1 MLESY
6 STQTARQ
13 KRRYSNTAVRFP
25 IVIHREPFIHRALTV
40 NSLAGRGRWRAHAYA
55 GATPMGLALKS
66 LKTYIKKTQNE
77 K

>member
-25 IVIHREPFIHRALTV
+25 IVIRREPFIHRALTV
-40 NSLAGRGRWRAHAYA
+40 NSLAERGRWRAHAYA
-55 GATPMGLALKS
+55 GATPVGFALKS
-66 LKTYIKKTQNE
+66 LCHHIKITQNE
-77 K
+77 N

>member
-25 IVIHREPFIHRALTV
+25 IVIRREPFIHRALTV
-40 NSLAGRGRWRAHAYA
+40 NSLAERGRWRAHAYA
-55 GATPMGLALKS
+55 GATPVGFALKS
-66 LKTYIKKTQNE
+66 LCRHIKITKNE
-77 K
+77 N